1 MRTVA
6 RFVRNFR
13 GDRCGSMTVEF
24 VLLVPLLVG
33 ALVFG
38 FEFGR
43 ALWAYDVLTRDVRAA
58 VRYLSRAAPYDITAK
73 NKATAVAKTG
83 SPTGTTAHF
92 PWTAGAS
99 VTYSET
105 AFSASQYSTDGIVI
119 TATATVPVTLS
130 LISVFDSLS
139 SETITAS
146 YTFVVSDDARW
157 IGN

>member
-1 MRTVA
+1 MRTVLN
-6 RFVRNFR
+6 RVRKFG
-13 GDRCGSMTVEF
+13 GDRRGSMTVEF

-58 VRYLSRAAPYDITAK
+58 VRYLSRATPYGTAAQ
-73 NKATAVAKTG
+73 NQATAVAKTG
-83 SPTGTTAHF
+83 SPSGTSLHF
-92 PWTAGAS
+92 PWTAGSS
-99 VTYSET
+99 VAYSEST
-105 AFSASQYSTDGIVI
+105 FSASDYSTDGIVI

-130 LISVFDSLS
+130 LMSVFSSLS
-139 SETITAS
+139 GESIPAT
-146 YTFVVSDDARW
+146 YTFVVTDQARW